1 MTKNSTVAWAA
12 FPTREEA
19 DQAVERLSSAGFSRN
34 SIDLDRERDGRWSVA
49 VHTSEH
55 NLRRVE
61 GLLHAS
67 SSMYALR
74 QQTLGALEAVR
85 SNPLV
90 VAAAA
95 VLGAAAIYSLLPRN
109 RRLQYLSE
117 FPSRV
122 REAVQDLPD
131 LVRDA
136 GRAVQE
142 TISELPGT
150 VRDALSSDSKGEDRG
165 S

>member
-1 MTKNSTVAWAA
+1 MAKNSTVTWAA

-19 DQAVERLSSAGFSRN
+19 EQAVQRLTSSGFSRN
-34 SIDLDRERDGRWSVA
+34 SIDLDRQRDGRWNVA

-90 VAAAA
+90 VAAAV

-109 RRLQYLSE
+109 RRLQSLRE

-122 REAVQDLPD
+122 REAVQDLPEI
-131 LVRDA
+131 VRDA
-136 GRAVQE
+136 GQAVQE
-142 TISELPGT
+142 TVSELPGT
-150 VRDALSSDSKGEDRG
+150 VREAVSPSKGEENRER
-165 S
+165 